1 MNLFFLRRSLWPI
14 DQIKAKIGFS
24 SEHPLACSA
33 GVQQYEPPMIN
44 KQLSP
49 AQDTPALQAKR
60 PSAVEPES
68 ELR

>member
-1 MNLFFLRRSLWPI
+1 MWPI

-24 SEHPLACSA
+24 SEHPLASSA

-49 AQDTPALQAKR
+49 AQDTPAL
-60 PSAVEPES
+60 
-68 ELR
+68 